1 MGAKRYESSSLR
13 NNNIINQF
21 LEKNSSRQDSKI
33 EKKIDKM
40 ICQKQISIFLDF
52 KVSI

>member
-21 LEKNSSRQDSKI
+21 LEKIQIGKMAKSKRKLI
-33 EKKIDKM
+33 K
-40 ICQKQISIFLDF
+40 
-52 KVSI
+52 